1 MSIWQIIVK
10 SLRQHLL
17 SALFAIFSIAM
28 GIALMSS
35 VVSLREQAHK
45 NFTQVGLG
53 VDAVLGPK
61 GSPLQ
66 IVLNALYH
74 LETMPGK
81 IRWPYYKKVLD
92 HPIVEDGIPFIT
104 GHSLGGFRVN
114 AIDKRFLTDFE
125 YLPGKKFSFSPKHGG
140 NGRIFRADDE
150 AVAGWAAAKKLGIKP
165 GSVFNPVCGVKAG
178 DPVHVNDN
186 IKFVGIVAPTGT
198 PHDLAIYIPL
208 TAFYS
213 LEGHGSEVAQMAV
226 DEEYREI
233 SGAYLKIKRIRGGAI
248 HPGIQELQY
257 NINQSKGAQFIV
269 PNKVLPR
276 LFNII
281 GWVDLVLLAIAALVT
296 VLATMSL
303 FVALINALREQR
315 RDIALMRFLGATRK
329 TVFGLVISESL
340 IISVLGGALGLL
352 FGHIIVAAGSHFIKL
367 ETGLM
372 FSFTYV
378 SSVDRLLL
386 PGLIVLGVLAG
397 TIPAVQAYR
406 ISVLENIV
414 PVS

>member
-1 MSIWQIIVK
+1 MSIWQIIIK
-10 SLRQHLL
+10 NFRQHLL
-17 SALFAIFSIAM
+17 STLLAIFSIAM

-66 IVLNALYH
+66 IVLNSLYH

-81 IRWPYYKKVLD
+81 IRWPYYKKVLR
-92 HPIVEDGIPFIT
+92 HPIVESGIPFIT
-104 GHSLGGFRVN
+104 GHSFGGFRVN
-114 AIDKRFLTDFE
+114 AINKDFFLDFE
-125 YLPGKKFSFSPKHGG
+125 YSPGKTISFSPERGG
-140 NGRIFRADDE
+140 KGRIFRADDE
-150 AVAGWAAAKKLGIKP
+150 SVAGWTAAKKLGIKL
-165 GSVFNPVCGVKAG
+165 GSTFNPVCGVKAG
-178 DPVHVNDN
+178 DPVHADDN
-186 IKFVGIVAPTGT
+186 IKFVGIMAPTGT
-198 PHDLAIYIPL
+198 PHDRAIYIPL
-208 TAFYS
+208 NAFYT

-226 DEEYREI
+226 DENYREI

-257 NINQSKGAQFIV
+257 NINQSKSAQFVV

-276 LFNII
+276 LFNVI

-296 VLATMSL
+296 VLAALFL
-303 FVALINALREQR
+303 FVVLINALREQR
-315 RDIALMRFLGATRK
+315 RDIALMRSLGATRK
-329 TVFGLVISESL
+329 TVFGLIISESL
-340 IISVLGGALGLL
+340 IISVLGGVLGLL
-352 FGHIIVAAGSHFIKL
+352 LGHIIVAVGSHFIKV

-372 FSFTYV
+372 FSFTYI
-378 SSVDRLLL
+378 SSVDILLL
-386 PGLIVLGVLAG
+386 PGLIVLGIAAG
-397 TIPAVQAYR
+397 MIPAVQAYR
-406 ISVLENIV
+406 LSVLENIV

>member
-1 MSIWQIIVK
+1 MSIWQIIIK

-17 SALFAIFSIAM
+17 STLLAILSIAM

-45 NFTQVGLG
+45 NFTQAGLG

-81 IRWPYYKKVLD
+81 IRWPYYQKVLE
-92 HPIVEDGIPFIT
+92 HPIVESGIPFIT
-104 GHSLGGFRVN
+104 GHSFGGFRVN
-114 AIDKRFLTDFE
+114 AIDKSFFTDFQ
-125 YLPGKKFSFSPKHGG
+125 YLPEKKFSFSPEHGG
-140 NGRIFRADDE
+140 TGRLFRTDDG
-150 AVAGWAAAKKLGIKP
+150 AVAGWAAAKKLGIKL
-165 GSVFNPVCGVKAG
+165 GSTFNPVCGVKAG

-186 IKFVGIVAPTGT
+186 IKFVGIMAPTGT
-198 PHDLAIYIPL
+198 PHDRAIYIPL

-257 NINQSKGAQFIV
+257 NINQSKSAQFIV

-296 VLATMSL
+296 VLATL
-303 FVALINALREQR
+303 FLFTALVSALQQRR
-315 RDIALMRFLGATRK
+315 RDIALMRSLGATRK
-329 TVFGLVISESL
+329 TVFGLIISESL
-340 IISVLGGALGLL
+340 VITVLGGFLGLL
-352 FGHIIVAAGSHFIKL
+352 FGHIIVAVSSHFI
-367 ETGLM
+367 
-372 FSFTYV
+372 
-378 SSVDRLLL
+378 SSVRL
-386 PGLIVLGVLAG
+386 
-397 TIPAVQAYR
+397 TI
-406 ISVLENIV
+406 E
-414 PVS
+414 

>member
-1 MSIWQIIVK
+1 MSIWQIITK

-17 SALFAIFSIAM
+17 STLLAILSIAM

-35 VVSLREQAHK
+35 VVSLREQAHL
-45 NFTQVGLG
+45 NFTQTGLG

-74 LETMPGK
+74 LETMPDK
-81 IRWPYYKKVLD
+81 IRWTYYKKVLEN
-92 HPIVEDGIPFIT
+92 PIVENGIPFIT
-104 GHSLGGFRVN
+104 GHSFGGFRVN
-114 AIDKRFLTDFE
+114 AVDKRFFTDFQ
-125 YLPGKKFSFSPKHGG
+125 YLPGKKFSFSPEHGG
-140 NGRIFRADDE
+140 HGRLFRANDE
-150 AVAGWAAAKKLGIKP
+150 AVAGWTAAKELGLKLR
-165 GSVFNPVCGVKAG
+165 STFNPVCGVNAG

-186 IKFVGIVAPTGT
+186 IKFVGIMAPTGT
-198 PHDLAIYIPL
+198 PHDRAIYIPL

-213 LEGHGSEVAQMAV
+213 LEGHGSEVARMAV

-269 PNKVLPR
+269 PSEVLPR

-281 GWVDLVLLAIAALVT
+281 GWIDLVLLAIAVLVT
-296 VLATMSL
+296 VLATL
-303 FVALINALREQR
+303 FLFTALISALQQRR
-315 RDIALMRFLGATRK
+315 RDIALMRSLGATRK
-329 TVFGLVISESL
+329 IVFGLIISESL
-340 IISVLGGALGLL
+340 VITFLGGLLGLL
-352 FGHIIVAAGSHFIKL
+352 LGHIIVAVGSHFIRV

-372 FSFTYV
+372 FSFAYV
-378 SSVDRLLL
+378 SSADLFLM
-386 PGLIVLGVLAG
+386 PGLITVGFLAG
-397 TIPAVQAYR
+397 IVPAAQAYR
-406 ISVLENIV
+406 LSVLKNLV
-414 PVS
+414 PAS